1 MAYALAS
8 RLERAVKRA
17 GVKYRAQS
25 GWRNRGRGTM
35 GSIQSIMCHHT
46 AGPASGNTP
55 SLNVVT
61 YGRPGLSGPL
71 AQLFLARDGTVI
83 LVAAGRANHA
93 GRVSSNRYSNSHSIG
108 IEAEE
113 TGVSSWPAAQLDAYA
128 KLCKALIDEF
138 NLPVSRVI
146 GHAEAAV
153 PRGRKVDPNFSMNA
167 FRRKVGGA
175 KGGVSQEGGGGSTYK
190 TVNKTAP
197 LGLYDKDAKDHSR
210 IADWQKDALG
220 YTGKKVDGYF
230 GPGTEK
236 DTKALQRQLG
246 VKDDGLV
253 GDDTMSAWEKAG
265 KPKLKKSAPSKP
277 KAPAKPKG
285 NVPGPGYDFPLPKGH
300 YFGPKSGPNRS
311 YSGFH
316 NRTVKGKTDREWI
329 KEWAKQ
335 LSRRGWSVGKGKT
348 YLSRSG
354 NDGLWGNEYAALCKA
369 FQRSQGLSQDSLC
382 GKRTWDEAFKSPVT

>member
-25 GWRNRGRGTM
+25 GWRSRGRGAM
-35 GSIQSIMCHHT
+35 GSIASIMCHHT

-61 YGRPGLSGPL
+61 NGRPGLSGPL

-108 IEAEE
+108 IEAEA
-113 TGVSSWPAAQLDAYA
+113 TGVSSWPAAQMDAYA

-153 PRGRKVDPNFSMNA
+153 PRGRKVDPNFSMNG
-167 FRRKVGGA
+167 FRKKVGGS

-190 TVNKTAP
+190 TVSKTAP
-197 LGLYDKDAKDHSR
+197 LGLYDKDAKDHTR
-210 IADWQKDALG
+210 IRDWQRDALG
-220 YTGKKVDGYF
+220 YTGKKADGFF
-230 GPGTEK
+230 GP
-236 DTKALQRQLG
+236 DTDRDTRALQRQLG
-246 VKDDGLV
+246 VKADGLV

-265 KPKLKKSAPSKP
+265 KPKLGKSKP
-277 KAPAKPKG
+277 APKPKG
-285 NVPGPGYDFPLPKGH
+285 KPFPLPKGH
-300 YFGPKSGPNRS
+300 FYYTEDKRNVVHSGYWAKDRPAIREIQKKVGTGVDGGYGAKTKAAVLAWQRKSGLKAD
-311 YSGFH
+311 G
-316 NRTVKGKTDREWI
+316 
-329 KEWAKQ
+329 A
-335 LSRRGWSVGKGKT
+335 VGI
-348 YLSRSG
+348 S
-354 NDGLWGNEYAALCKA
+354 
-369 FQRSQGLSQDSLC
+369 
-382 GKRTWDEAFKSPVT
+382 TWERMFG

>member
-1 MAYALAS
+1 MSYALAS
-8 RLERAVKRA
+8 RLERAVKAA
-17 GVKYRAQS
+17 GVKYKQAS
-25 GWRNRGRGTM
+25 GWRSRGRGAM
-35 GSIQSIMCHHT
+35 GSIASIMCHHT

-61 YGRPGLSGPL
+61 HGRPGLSGPL

-93 GRVSSNRYSNSHSIG
+93 GRVSSNRYSNAHSIG
-108 IEAEE
+108 IEAEA

-167 FRRKVGGA
+167 FRKKVGGA

-210 IADWQKDALG
+210 ITDWQKDALG

-230 GPGTEK
+230 GPSTER

-253 GDDTMSAWEKAG
+253 GDDTMSAWKKAG
-265 KPKLKKSAPSKP
+265 KPKLGKSKP
-277 KAPAKPKG
+277 APKP
-285 NVPGPGYDFPLPKGH
+285 NTPAFPLPKGH
-300 YFGPKSGPNRS
+300 WYGVESKDSRNHSGYHAKDRAGIRQLQQGLKDRNWKISVDGRYGPATRQIVTS
-311 YSGFH
+311 
-316 NRTVKGKTDREWI
+316 
-329 KEWAKQ
+329 
-335 LSRRGWSVGKGKT
+335 
-348 YLSRSG
+348 
-354 NDGLWGNEYAALCKA
+354 
-369 FQRSQGLSQDSLC
+369 FQRKAGIRVDGAC
-382 GKRTWDEAFKSPVT
+382 GKQTWDAIFNKPLMKR

>member
-108 IEAEE
+108 IEAEA
-113 TGVSSWPAAQLDAYA
+113 TGVSSWPAAQVDAYA

-146 GHAEAAV
+146 GHKEAAV
-153 PRGRKVDPNFSMNA
+153 PRGRKIDPNFSMNA
-167 FRRKVGGA
+167 FRKKVGGS
-175 KGGVSQEGGGGSTYK
+175 KGGVSQGSSSGSKYTTVTGST
-190 TVNKTAP
+190 P
-197 LGLYDKDAKDHSR
+197 LVKLYHKGDPVKR
-210 IADWQKDALG
+210 IQQAVG
-220 YTGKKVDGYF
+220 ITVDGYF
-230 GPGTEK
+230 GPN
-236 DTKALQRQLG
+236 TKNAVQAYQRKRGLAA
-246 VKDDGLV
+246 DGIV
-253 GDDTMSAWEKAG
+253 GPKTWAAINGNKQPNPTP
-265 KPKLKKSAPSKP
+265 KPAPKP
-277 KAPAKPKG
+277 ASKAPK
-285 NVPGPGYDFPLPKGH
+285 FPLPRGH
-300 YFGPKSGPNRS
+300 YFGPQSGPNRS
-311 YSGFH
+311 VSGYH
-316 NRTVKGKTDREWI
+316 GNREHLRTWQRQMLK
-329 KEWAKQ
+329 
-335 LSRRGWSVGKGKT
+335 RGWSGLGAA
-348 YLSRSG
+348 
-354 NDGLWGNEYAALCKA
+354 DGLYGAKTKRVAQQ
-369 FQRSQGLSQDSLC
+369 FQREKGLAVDGLI
-382 GKRTWDEAFKSPVT
+382 GAATWAAAWSEPVT